1 MSSAEAFVRIH
12 RLLAAKRVT
21 LVFCG
26 FTGDSPIGK
35 ALRSVEVLGA
45 RGVELF
51 GTFNDAMEWTENA
64 YLRAWFRSQKI
75 ETSPTS
81 FAVPGRQDADIG
93 WSNLVS
99 SFVRS
104 PRLSHLRDAGDRT
117 IATEL
122 ISQPEPETDVEPLN
136 TLTKAF
142 SSYGNI
148 DPLLFQPISKYFER
162 ISVPAGHI
170 LWRQGD
176 PPAGLFIIESGVLR
190 ASYEFANLVQHF
202 DESMVAGTVA
212 GEMSAL
218 SDSPRNSTVVAEHPS
233 VLWKLSNEN
242 IQRLQTEEPALARV
256 FIQLVLKAAKLDYDV
271 LLSAVASRQ

>member
-1 MSSAEAFVRIH
+1 M
-12 RLLAAKRVT
+12 
-21 LVFCG
+21 
-26 FTGDSPIGK
+26 
-35 ALRSVEVLGA
+35 
-45 RGVELF
+45 
-51 GTFNDAMEWTENA
+51 
-64 YLRAWFRSQKI
+64 
-75 ETSPTS
+75 
-81 FAVPGRQDADIG
+81 PGRQDADIEY
-93 WSNLVS
+93 SHLVS

-122 ISQPEPETDVEPLN
+122 VSQLEPDVDMEPLN

-142 SSYGNI
+142 SCYGDV
-148 DPLLFQPISKYFER
+148 DPILFQPISRYLER

-176 PPAGLFIIESGVLR
+176 PSEGLFIIESGVLR
-190 ASYEFANLVQHF
+190 ASYEFANSVQHF

-218 SDSPRNSTVVAEHPS
+218 SDSPRNATVVAEHPS
-233 VLWKLSNEN
+233 VLWMLSKEN

-256 FIQLVLKAAKLDYDV
+256 FIQLVLKGLF
-271 LLSAVASRQ
+271 

>member
-1 MSSAEAFVRIH
+1 
-12 RLLAAKRVT
+12 
-21 LVFCG
+21 
-26 FTGDSPIGK
+26 
-35 ALRSVEVLGA
+35 
-45 RGVELF
+45 
-51 GTFNDAMEWTENA
+51 
-64 YLRAWFRSQKI
+64 
-75 ETSPTS
+75 
-81 FAVPGRQDADIG
+81 VPGRQDADIQY
-93 WSNLVS
+93 SNLVS

-104 PRLSHLRDAGDRT
+104 PRLSHLRDASDRT

-122 ISQPEPETDVEPLN
+122 VSQREHEVYVEPLN
-136 TLTKAF
+136 TLTKAL
-142 SSYGNI
+142 SSYGDI
-148 DPLLFQPISKYFER
+148 DPLLFQPISKYLER

-176 PPAGLFIIESGVLR
+176 PSEGLFIIESGVLR

-218 SDSPRNSTVVAEHPS
+218 SDSPRNSTVVVEHPS

-256 FIQLVLKAAKLDYDV
+256 FIQLILKGICF
-271 LLSAVASRQ
+271 SGIF